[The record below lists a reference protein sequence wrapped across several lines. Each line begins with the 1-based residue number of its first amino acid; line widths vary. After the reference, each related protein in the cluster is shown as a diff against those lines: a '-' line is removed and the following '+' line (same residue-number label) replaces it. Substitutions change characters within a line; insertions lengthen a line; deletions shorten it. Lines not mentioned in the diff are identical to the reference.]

1 MPAVDL
7 IASDLDRTFLGADK
21 LPSAEN
27 LQAVR
32 DATDAG
38 VKMVFATG
46 RPYRWLDVLEIL
58 APVHPTVISA
68 NGAVS
73 VDVATGEVLH
83 QRGFDLDVLRGI
95 VDDVRRVV
103 PGALFCTEEAR
114 TWGVEPGFDRS
125 FDKGLPDAEAPIED
139 LLAAGPQ
146 VVKFLVKAYG
156 VPSDELYGMV
166 AAVVGD
172 RAVTTYSFQ
181 GPDGILEISAPGVTK
196 GAALAQVCQDLDVD
210 PARAAAFGDMPNDVS
225 MLDLVGHPFVVSNG
239 HPDLLTRGYTVVGH
253 HDDSAVGRTIQQL
266 LAVDG
271 HPSPMRSPLS
281 GAH

>member
-27 LQAVR
+27 LRAVL
-32 DATDAG
+32 DATEAG
-38 VKMVFATG
+38 VKVVFATG
-46 RPYRWLDVLEIL
+46 RPYRWLDVLGIL

-83 QRGFDLDVLRGI
+83 QSGFDLEVLSSI
-95 VDDVRRVV
+95 VADVRAVV

-125 FDKGLPDAEAPIED
+125 FEKGVPDVEAPIEE
-139 LLAAGPQ
+139 LLARRPK

-156 VPSDELYGMV
+156 VPSDELYRTV
-166 AAVVGD
+166 SEVIGD

-196 GAALAQVCQDLDVD
+196 GAALAQVCADLGVD
-210 PARAAAFGDMPNDVS
+210 PARAAAFGDMPNDMS
-225 MLDLVGHPFVVSNG
+225 MLDLVGHPFVVSNA
-239 HPDLLTRGYTVVGH
+239 HPDLLARGYTVVGH
-253 HDDSAVGRTIQQL
+253 HDDSAVGRTIQTL
-266 LAVDG
+266 LAADG
-271 HPSPMRSPLS
+271 RPRPQDPSLS